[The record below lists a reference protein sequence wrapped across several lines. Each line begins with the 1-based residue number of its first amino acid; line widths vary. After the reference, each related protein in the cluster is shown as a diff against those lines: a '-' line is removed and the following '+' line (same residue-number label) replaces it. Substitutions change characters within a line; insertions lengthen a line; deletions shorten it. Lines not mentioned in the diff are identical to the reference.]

1 MKRTFDGDLN
11 ILDRAE
17 EKLSEL
23 DDKLIETSQTE
34 AQKNTHTNSTPE
46 HSIFV
51 GQYGKAQHTCSWNTR
66 RTNEAEE
73 IFEVVMAK
81 DSQN

>member
-11 ILDRAE
+11 ILDSAE

-34 AQKNTHTNSTPE
+34 AQKNTYTKTQPQN
-46 HSIFV
+46 I
-51 GQYGKAQHTCSWNTR
+51 QYL
-66 RTNEAEE
+66 
-73 IFEVVMAK
+73 
-81 DSQN
+81 

>member
-11 ILDRAE
+11 ILDSAE

-34 AQKNTHTNSTPE
+34 AQKNTHTKTQPQN
-46 HSIFV
+46 I
-51 GQYGKAQHTCSWNTR
+51 QYL
-66 RTNEAEE
+66 
-73 IFEVVMAK
+73 
-81 DSQN
+81 